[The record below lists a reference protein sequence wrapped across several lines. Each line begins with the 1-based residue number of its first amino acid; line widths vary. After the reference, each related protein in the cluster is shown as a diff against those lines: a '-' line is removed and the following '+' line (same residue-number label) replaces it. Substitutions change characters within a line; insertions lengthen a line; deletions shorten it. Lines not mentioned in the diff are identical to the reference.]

1 MICPLWS
8 AQGLYYALWSVQL
21 ENPRASLFGI
31 AESQTS
37 WSAPSASEWVVI
49 LSQPFGAATQ
59 GRFLSHLEQW
69 EQLLSLCD
77 RNMYMWR
84 GHANNGQ
91 INFPIFTTR
100 NKQST
105 NFPEFVWIGSWNNLL
120 TQRQPQDCLLT
131 PDWTKLTA
139 STKCTS
145 NAWIFY
151 WMCTHIG
158 ETLGNKL
165 VQTHAIIK

>member
-1 MICPLWS
+1 MSSLICSRIVLCPLIS
-8 AQGLYYALWSVQL
+8 AAREPSCLSVRHCWVSNL
-21 ENPRASLFGI
+21 LVCSLCI
-31 AESQTS
+31 WMSCDSIPTI
-37 WSAPSASEWVVI
+37 WCC
-49 LSQPFGAATQ
+49 ATQ